1 MTCIIARY
9 TLILYMINDGLIN
22 NKNERL
28 NLMIRL
34 TIPQAIQYLLDKVC
48 DMFDLKVI
56 DKKQYDKKCM
66 EIEALESN
74 PMELKTRL
82 EQASRNTMTLKGSRE
97 ATNISFAPNKTQ
109 SKYGEASSLVGS
121 IDNFIGKD
129 GLEYTCGIYCKKVI
143 VKKDTKK

>member
-1 MTCIIARY
+1 
-9 TLILYMINDGLIN
+9 MINDGLIN

-56 DKKQYDKKCM
+56 DKKQYDKKFK

-97 ATNISFAPNKTQ
+97 ATNISFSPKKTIA
-109 SKYGEASSLVGS
+109 KYNEASRLVGS